1 MNAKPFC
8 LIFHFFPPQVLIFI
22 QLQFEELMFNC
33 NNSKEKKNV
42 ISAMT
47 FGNTLPNFWNHNF
60 FMGKLNNLFNN
71 QGEEL
76 AYIINIGFFVT
87 VIISVLEAQT
97 NKLLIKCIFLSEMYT
112 LQFIIWIDWRK
123 KTVWHVKPSLHL
135 HLLLI

>member
-1 MNAKPFC
+1 
-8 LIFHFFPPQVLIFI
+8 
-22 QLQFEELMFNC
+22 MFNC

-112 LQFIIWIDWRK
+112 LQFII
-123 KTVWHVKPSLHL
+123 
-135 HLLLI
+135 